1 MDDYFDPEWPPGTV
15 RLQQLLH
22 SETSGKS
29 SELILQPRPTDDPND
44 PLNWPTWQK
53 SLNFFLAAFYAMMV
67 YAFVNATSPTWG
79 PMGTE
84 LNFSTETLTNTYA
97 IGCATLALGA
107 PMLIPFALKYGSR
120 PVYVFSSIAQFAIS
134 IWAAKT
140 MTAGDW
146 WGVNA
151 LQCWLGALC
160 EVLIQMTIADV
171 FFVHQRGLMNSIY
184 IWVLNVGQNLAVV
197 ASGFITQNQNW
208 RWVWWWCAIFFGLQI
223 IMFAFGFEETK
234 YTGHLH
240 ETLEARQGSI
250 TTISA
255 AAGKRLEADSDRK
268 ASSMDEK
275 TMPEKEM
282 HFPPSDKELSTTP
295 TQDETEAE
303 VAHRMS
309 VIHLDPNKKRK
320 TYWQRLSLFKTTPGP
335 WSHFLRH
342 SWQPFMILVSIP
354 GVLFC
359 SLTYA
364 VLLAWSTVMTTAV
377 STYMLEPPYNFTA
390 AQIGLMSLG
399 PFIGSTLGALI
410 VGPVSDYVALR
421 LARRNNGIYEPEMR
435 FWVFIPFIP
444 FQLAGAWWFGYG
456 LADGASWP
464 QVAVAYGVCN
474 FGSAPLQAIALTYM
488 LDAYNDII
496 GDALTGLTVLRNTF
510 STIFVFAMPA
520 WAAAVGIPNV
530 FNTIGAI
537 GCLILSFAVYFIW
550 KGKQLRVRT
559 AKVYRYYAMRQFEAR
574 PI

>member
-1 MDDYFDPEWPPGTV
+1 MDDYLDPDWPPGTV
-15 RLQQLLH
+15 RLQHLLQ
-22 SETSGKS
+22 TDTPGKS
-29 SELILQPRPTDDPND
+29 ADLILQPRPTDDPND
-44 PLNWPTWQK
+44 PLNWTKWQK

-84 LNFSTETLTNTYA
+84 LNFSSETLTNTYA
-97 IGCATLALGA
+97 IGCATLAVGA

-134 IWAAKT
+134 IWAART

-151 LQCWLGALC
+151 LQCWLGALA
-160 EVLIQMTIADV
+160 EVLIQMTIADIY
-171 FFVHQRGLMNSIY
+171 FVHQRGLANSIY

-197 ASGFITQNQNW
+197 AAGFIAQNQNW
-208 RWVWWWCAIFFGLQI
+208 RWVWWWCAIFFAMQI
-223 IMFAFGFEETK
+223 VMFVFGFEETK
-234 YTGHLH
+234 FTGHMH
-240 ETLEARQGSI
+240 EPLEGRQGSI
-250 TTISA
+250 ATVP
-255 AAGKRLEADSDRK
+255 
-268 ASSMDEK
+268 ASSKKRTMGMDEK
-275 TMPEKEM
+275 MSPADSPPIPEKEM
-282 HFPPSDKELSTTP
+282 HFPPSDREMRS
-295 TQDETEAE
+295 DEPEAE
-303 VAHRMS
+303 VTHNPS
-309 VIHLDPNKKRK
+309 IVQLDPQKKRK
-320 TYWQRLSLFKTTPGP
+320 TYWQRLSLLTTTPGP

-377 STYMLEPPYNFTA
+377 SEYMLLPPYNFSA
-390 AQIGLMSLG
+390 SQIGLMSLG
-399 PFIGSTLGALI
+399 PFIGSTLGSI
-410 VGPVSDYVALR
+410 VVGPVSDYVAVQ
-421 LARRNNGIYEPEMR
+421 LAKRNNGIYEPEMR
-435 FWVFIPFIP
+435 FWVFLPFIP

-456 LADGASWP
+456 LADGASWA

-496 GDALTGLTVLRNTF
+496 GDALTGLTFLRNLF

-537 GCLILSFAVYFIW
+537 GSVILCFAGVFIW

-559 AKVYRYYAMRQFEAR
+559 AGTYRYYAVRQFDAR